1 MPNQGKIIN
10 SVNLCLKQKGTIDV
24 LLNKKGIC
32 AALAALYIQYSL
44 ENKRKQFFYL
54 LNQLAT
60 LPKTHHFGTAPT
72 ILGFIIKIQ
81 KAFLVERYS
90 NYEMMQ
96 SDVEKYLDAEN
107 KPIQSE
113 FNLGLTT
120 SEAHWIEIFKK
131 IGRNNRSYLIC
142 SRTHAIALSFE
153 NGKYSYTIYDPNYN
167 TETQE
172 FETVEEL
179 IREIKDCFEYKE
191 NSFGLILR
199 AFSHPNS
206 VPETYPSHDEIHQ
219 IAFADPVSAGSCF
232 FAAMARDRETL
243 KYLFDHNEIDYELLG
258 KEYFRPEFNDLLL
271 QQPKSATLKKAV
283 LAGIQTTLTSGCHKE
298 SEKLMDHY
306 LQTYTS
312 IEEQTEL
319 KNTLQQIFENPI
331 SSYLLLLK
339 KKANFSKLLK
349 LLEQFNLLP
358 HHPVQRAFNHLQI
371 LTYLNQEVKRTTIEQ
386 FLNDLTPEQII
397 EQIHFAALANQHHV
411 LTPLLQEINS
421 RPINPR
427 DFPSIINKDL
437 IQEIDATTLKRLLE
451 NGFTMDNHD
460 PDLLSHCLERHDKTI
475 FEFCARAYAEQ
486 TQSNVWE
493 LVDSLNYNA
502 IDLRTP
508 LGTTPLLNALIF
520 LGKNH
525 IIKNAWNDNIPVEL
539 IKSALTVAIL
549 NGNNEMSLFLHE
561 KLQHKKS
568 PIEQETL
575 EFLYGKAIVEEDISI
590 LSALVELKFNV
601 LRNTQDIR
609 ALIELCYDYNDY
621 SIIEN
626 CFDHATPKIKQ
637 LILESGLKWNISP
650 IISLCLQKE
659 PKLFNSYLNNS
670 LANTVQ
676 LTKLNRAI
684 HTHKIPPDT
693 FSLNLEVSAQKKIIK
708 DCFKRKH
715 LNLANVLCV
724 KVDWEEEE
732 VNALLNELIQD
743 KNENGIII
751 LLQQIPKLKDREKLV
766 SILEENHLLR
776 AVDYLIHKEK
786 ISIDQKLTEQIFT
799 SALIHNAKNLVVRF
813 LNSGKITPDTHFNP
827 SLLELLKQAIEKN
840 NDSVLEAFIESNLD
854 FRLDFKEL
862 FLFSCTQKKA
872 KIANLLL
879 AKDFS
884 LNPIERRD
892 AINSL
897 FDHQPPSSLY
907 ETAYLEG
914 YGRLYSLFLKTRIP
928 NPRTSLLSS
937 IKNPEKDHQL
947 QKTVIG
953 FSLLK
958 RAIKEKNEK
967 VFHILFT
974 QSELPVVPDV
984 SIITFLKN
992 LVLFANVLPLFEK
1005 KYSLKKLI
1013 DEAIQQKEWATL
1025 ANLIVNKKWEDLDGD
1040 LQDPIK
1046 EHGEEIIQGYLENLV
1061 AHYEKTDV
1069 RPQLFHLLK
1078 ETNTDILFQL
1088 AAPYHEL
1095 IHKTL
1100 EQVELNMI
1108 QKQLDLN
1115 HEIYRYTF
1123 NPISV
1128 KKALEELGKIFEDC
1142 QKIVSTQSIDLE
1154 LPIENPEII
1163 NHLARMKLIMAGK
1176 DISPDYLAEPHLDL
1190 FEKLIE
1196 NPRLKK
1202 SCQLEFKLYCMLKQF
1217 DTPYEEQEEKTKKE
1231 FTETIKLLE
1240 ESLKQANLPSS
1251 FVLPPIQSFITRIP
1265 PPKTSSKSVTLSL
1278 SGVSALSESQGLE
1291 FKTGNQLSTVGRR
1304 LSSHSVEISTT
1315 HLGSLKKTCTDALT
1329 VYLEN
1334 RDEHLSIFSYCFD
1347 YYRGKIRANHYKN
1360 LIESAQSETEIYL
1373 IEYAILINH
1382 DGNQLKKDLVAH
1394 LQLKDEHAA
1403 KNYLKAAIQ
1412 KNFAVEYLPELDK
1425 LVDTL
1430 NGKINHK
1437 DRTNT
1442 NDLFQDELNYLQQMR
1457 SPQNRSSHYTF
1468 FPRKQDLIPRLIQ
1481 WLTQWFCYD
1490 SELQTERSP
1499 SFKNKHDSMYVP

>member
-1 MPNQGKIIN
+1 M
-10 SVNLCLKQKGTIDV
+10 
-24 LLNKKGIC
+24 
-32 AALAALYIQYSL
+32 
-44 ENKRKQFFYL
+44 
-54 LNQLAT
+54 
-60 LPKTHHFGTAPT
+60 
-72 ILGFIIKIQ
+72 
-81 KAFLVERYS
+81 
-90 NYEMMQ
+90 
-96 SDVEKYLDAEN
+96 
-107 KPIQSE
+107 
-113 FNLGLTT
+113 
-120 SEAHWIEIFKK
+120 
-131 IGRNNRSYLIC
+131 
-142 SRTHAIALSFE
+142 
-153 NGKYSYTIYDPNYN
+153 
-167 TETQE
+167 
-172 FETVEEL
+172 
-179 IREIKDCFEYKE
+179 
-191 NSFGLILR
+191 
-199 AFSHPNS
+199 
-206 VPETYPSHDEIHQ
+206 
-219 IAFADPVSAGSCF
+219 
-232 FAAMARDRETL
+232 
-243 KYLFDHNEIDYELLG
+243 
-258 KEYFRPEFNDLLL
+258 
-271 QQPKSATLKKAV
+271 
-283 LAGIQTTLTSGCHKE
+283 
-298 SEKLMDHY
+298 
-306 LQTYTS
+306 
-312 IEEQTEL
+312 
-319 KNTLQQIFENPI
+319 
-331 SSYLLLLK
+331 
-339 KKANFSKLLK
+339 
-349 LLEQFNLLP
+349 
-358 HHPVQRAFNHLQI
+358 
-371 LTYLNQEVKRTTIEQ
+371 EQ
-386 FLNDLTPEQII
+386 FLSDLTPEQII

-411 LTPLLQEINS
+411 LTPLLQELNS

-427 DFPSIINKDL
+427 DFPSIINKAL
-437 IQEIDATTLKRLLE
+437 IQEINATTLKRLLE
-451 NGFTMDNHD
+451 NGFTVDNHD

-486 TQSNVWE
+486 TQFNIWE

-502 IDLRTP
+502 IDLSTP

-520 LGKNH
+520 LGKNN
-525 IIKNAWNDNIPVEL
+525 IIKNAWSDNIPVEL

-549 NGNNEMSLFLHE
+549 NGNSEMSLFLHE

-575 EFLYGKAIVEEDISI
+575 EFLYGKAIAEEDISI

-601 LRNTQDIR
+601 LHNTQDIR
-609 ALIELCYDYNDY
+609 ALIELCYDYDDY
-621 SIIEN
+621 LIIEN
-626 CFDHATPKIKQ
+626 CFDLATPKIKQ
-637 LILESGLKWNISP
+637 LILESGLKWGISP

-659 PKLFNSYLNNS
+659 PKLFNTYLNNS
-670 LANTVQ
+670 LTSTVQ

-684 HTHKIPPDT
+684 STHKISPDT
-693 FSLNLEVSAQKKIIK
+693 FSLNLEVSAQKKMIK

-715 LNLANVLCV
+715 FNLANILCM

-732 VNALLNELIQD
+732 INALLNELIQD

-751 LLQQIPKLKDREKLV
+751 VLQQIPKLKDKEKLV
-766 SILEENHLLR
+766 SILEEHHLLR

-786 ISIDQKLTEQIFT
+786 ISIDQPLTEQIFT
-799 SALIHNAKNLVVRF
+799 SALIYNAKNLVVRF
-813 LNSGKITPDTHFNP
+813 LNSGKITPDTPFNP

-840 NDSVLEAFIESNLD
+840 NDSVLEAFIESNLN
-854 FRLDFKEL
+854 FGLDFKEL
-862 FLFSCTQKKA
+862 FLFSCSRKKA

-928 NPRTSLLSS
+928 NPRAPLLNS

-947 QKTVIG
+947 QKTEIG
-953 FSLLK
+953 FSLLQ

-974 QSELPVVPDV
+974 QSDLPVTPDASV
-984 SIITFLKN
+984 IAFLKN

-1013 DEAIQQKEWATL
+1013 DEALKQKEWAAL
-1025 ANLIVNKKWEDLDGD
+1025 ANLIINKKWEDLDGD

-1078 ETNTDILFQL
+1078 GANTDILSQL

-1123 NPISV
+1123 SPLPV
-1128 KKALEELGKIFEDC
+1128 KMALEELDKIFEEC
-1142 QKIVSTQSIDLE
+1142 LKIVSTQSIDLE
-1154 LPIENPEII
+1154 LPIENFEII
-1163 NHLARMKLIMAGK
+1163 NHLAQIKLIMAGK
-1176 DISPDYLAEPHLDL
+1176 DISPDYLSEPHLDL

-1196 NPRLKK
+1196 NPRLKQ

-1217 DTPYEEQEEKTKKE
+1217 DKPYEEQKEETKKE
-1231 FTETIKLLE
+1231 FAEMIALLQ
-1240 ESLKQANLPSS
+1240 ESLRQANLPSS
-1251 FVLPPIQSFITRIP
+1251 FLLPSIQSYITRTP
-1265 PPKTSSKSVTLSL
+1265 SHKTSSKSVTLAL
-1278 SGVSALSESQGLE
+1278 SGIPAISERHGSGIQ
-1291 FKTGNQLSTVGRR
+1291 TDNQLPTVGRR
-1304 LSSHSVEISTT
+1304 LSSHSVEIPTT
-1315 HLGSLKKTCTDALT
+1315 NLESLKKTCTDAIT

-1334 RDEHLSIFSYCFD
+1334 RDKHLSFFSYCFD
-1347 YYRGKIRANHYKN
+1347 YYRGQIRANHYKN
-1360 LIESAQSETEIYL
+1360 LIQSAQSEAEIYL

-1382 DGNQLKKDLVAH
+1382 DGNQLKKDLIAH
-1394 LQLKDEHAA
+1394 LQLNDEHAA

-1412 KNFAVEYLPELDK
+1412 KHFAVAYLPELDK
-1425 LVDTL
+1425 LVDSL

-1442 NDLFQDELNYLQQMR
+1442 TDLFQDEIHYLQQIK
-1457 SPQNRSSHYTF
+1457 SAQNLSSHYAF

-1490 SELQTERSP
+1490 SELKRESS
-1499 SFKNKHDSMYVP
+1499 SFFQKKTIFNV